1 MSVSYTHLV
10 DLSKIFKFEF
20 IRCRFGHIPKTGY
33 KTLITY
39 LDNLETFFIKTAEDA
54 TDVWGFYFAPVSY
67 THLFVATKKS
77 RGVLPSKIDFKD
89 AVFNVGHASMFQAAM
104 LTCDMKALE
113 IGVKDK
119 LCLLYTSRCV

>member
-1 MSVSYTHLV
+1 MLSMDV

-54 TDVWGFYFAPVSY
+54 TDVWGFYFAPLLKERKIEEVFNSLY
-67 THLFVATKKS
+67 FEPMDISEDYVGTPLEIK
-77 RGVLPSKIDFKD
+77 RGLLNQKSKIKTAD
-89 AVFNVGHASMFQAAM
+89 
-104 LTCDMKALE
+104 
-113 IGVKDK
+113 
-119 LCLLYTSRCV
+119 

>member
-1 MSVSYTHLV
+1 MLSMDV

-54 TDVWGFYFAPVSY
+54 TDVWGFLLCTAFE
-67 THLFVATKKS
+67 
-77 RGVLPSKIDFKD
+77 REKD
-89 AVFNVGHASMFQAAM
+89 
-104 LTCDMKALE
+104 
-113 IGVKDK
+113 
-119 LCLLYTSRCV
+119 